1 MRTKF
6 KAWTEPYI
14 NEHPEVCLTKE
25 QFISLECPIN
35 LEIGS
40 GKGNFLMNMAKMFPD
55 QLFVGIE
62 RNVTCAGITCKKLVD
77 NEMTNAK
84 LMWVDAGLLLPEVKD
99 DVIDRVFLNFSDPWP
114 KKRHAKRRLTAIQFL
129 NSYYRVLKKG
139 GRIIIKTDQKD
150 LYDFTLENLPET
162 KFNIIYQ
169 SENYQEL
176 DPFDTM
182 TEYEESFRKEGLP
195 IYRLILE
202 K

>member
-114 KKRHAKRRLTAIQFL
+114 KKRHAKRRLTAVQFL

>member
-129 NSYYRVLKKG
+129 NSYYRVLKKV
-139 GRIIIKTDQKD
+139 
-150 LYDFTLENLPET
+150 
-162 KFNIIYQ
+162 
-169 SENYQEL
+169 
-176 DPFDTM
+176 
-182 TEYEESFRKEGLP
+182 EESLLKLTKK
-195 IYRLILE
+195 IYTISL
-202 K
+202 

>member
-25 QFISLECPIN
+25 QFISLDCPIN

-40 GKGNFLMNMAKMFPD
+40 GKGNFLINLAKMFPD

-169 SENYQEL
+169 TENYQEL

>member
-25 QFISLECPIN
+25 QFVSLECPIN